1 MKKFF
6 LNIFLIT
13 LAFSACKE
21 KVTIEM
27 QDANPLLVV
36 EGELT
41 TETDSSFVRLSLSSN
56 YYTAT
61 EPTMVKTAQVS
72 VNGVP
77 FFFDPTKNLYKPEL
91 GYVGKTDSTYNLLI
105 SYDSKIYTSTAKLER
120 MFRVDSFFQTWKEAE
135 GFLPAGYSVSYAGYD
150 DRPLIKYTYFV
161 NGKVDSATQQDSF
174 ARQRVLWDNSQTPAN
189 KQYVFEVPFAR
200 FKSGET
206 YLAIFRSV
214 DKNMYDFIRETN
226 SQNPNIPGPFQTPP
240 TNLPTNITGG
250 ALGYFATYDV
260 KRWRYTVK

>member
-1 MKKFF
+1 MKNKF
-6 LNIFLIT
+6 LNIFFII

-27 QDANPLLVV
+27 QDANPILVV

-56 YYTAT
+56 YYAA
-61 EPTMVKTAQVS
+61 EQPTLVTSAQVS
-72 VNGVP
+72 VNGIP
-77 FFFDPTKNLYKPEL
+77 FNYDPTKNLYKPQL
-91 GYVGKTDSTYNLLI
+91 GFVGKADTTYNLLI
-105 SYDSKIYTSTAKLER
+105 NYESKIYTSTAKLER

-135 GFLPAGYSVSYAGYD
+135 GFLPSGYSVSYAGYD
-150 DRPLIKYTYFV
+150 DRPQTKYTYFV

-174 ARQRVLWDNSQTPAN
+174 ARQKVLWDNTQTPVN
-189 KQYVFEVPFAR
+189 KPYVFEVPFTR

-214 DKNMYDFIRETN
+214 DKNMYDFIRELN

-240 TNLPTNITGG
+240 TNLPTNISGG

-260 KRWRYTVK
+260 KRWRYKVK